1 MADELDAETK
11 LGIYALVLRR
21 YKDLISE
28 KESLSISEIRQKVSP
43 YTDYIRKLRDS
54 MLSDIAPYDP
64 SRHFIAASER
74 AIEHVRRI
82 RTCEFAFS
90 FWMDF
95 SEMDSLRVATA
106 MDKAILLAAL
116 LRSFE
121 SQDVRVLV
129 TRKGKPLVR
138 FSHKG
143 VPYLFVPESGSL
155 LVGDDASR
163 LVSDDPI
170 AYSFND
176 LVYENY
182 EDV

>member
-28 KESLSISEIRQKVSP
+28 KETLSITEIRQKVSP
-43 YTDYIRKLRDS
+43 YTDYIRRLREP
-54 MLSDIAPYDP
+54 MLADIAPYDY
-64 SRHFIAASER
+64 SRNFMAVAER
-74 AIEHVRRI
+74 SISHVRRI

-95 SEMDSLRVATA
+95 SEMDSLRVGTA

-121 SQDVRVLV
+121 SPDARVLV
-129 TRKGKPLVR
+129 TRKGRPLVR
-138 FSHKG
+138 FSYKG
-143 VPYLFVPESGSL
+143 SAYVFLPESGSL
-155 LVGDDASR
+155 LVGDDASK
-163 LVSDDPI
+163 LISDDPI
-170 AYSFND
+170 SYSFND